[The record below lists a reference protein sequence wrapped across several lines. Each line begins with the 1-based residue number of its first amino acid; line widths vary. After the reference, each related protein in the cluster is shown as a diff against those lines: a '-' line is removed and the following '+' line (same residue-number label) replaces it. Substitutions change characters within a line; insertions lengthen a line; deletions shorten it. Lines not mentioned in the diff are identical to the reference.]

1 MSYRKPTYTQ
11 IDNDQTVNY
20 ITPNVIVIIAVG
32 VVISLSGCSQALA
45 ER

>member
-20 ITPNVIVIIAVG
+20 ITPSVIVIIAVG
-32 VVISLSGCSQALA
+32 MVVTLTGCTA
-45 ER
+45 R